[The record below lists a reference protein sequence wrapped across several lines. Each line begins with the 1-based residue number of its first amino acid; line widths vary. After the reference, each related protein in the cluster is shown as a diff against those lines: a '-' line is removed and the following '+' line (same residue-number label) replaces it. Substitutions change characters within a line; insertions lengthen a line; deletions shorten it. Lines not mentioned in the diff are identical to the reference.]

1 MTNKKNL
8 AVKEVEVVLE
18 VLKEYVNSKKDMPYE
33 VLEKIKNKLMDV
45 DQKLMVAEED
55 YNKTIN
61 ELLLSNSLL
70 LKFEQLFEMIGTI
83 GTISVEE
90 EDKLDELNTILKTGI
105 DSMKD

>member
-1 MTNKKNL
+1 MTKKKNL
-8 AVKEVEVVLE
+8 VVKEVEVVLE
-18 VLKEYVNSKKDMPYE
+18 VLKEYVDSKKSMPYE
-33 VLEKIKNKLMDV
+33 ALEEIKNKLIDI
-45 DQKLMVAEED
+45 DQKLIVIEED

-90 EDKLDELNTILKTGI
+90 EDNLDKLNTILKEGI